1 MGKANVN
8 AVRIYDGGGVLQE
21 ERKGVKNVFSTH
33 TLF

>member
-21 ERKGVKNVFSTH
+21 ERKGV
-33 TLF
+33 